1 MTLGTS
7 VNRTLIKVVF
17 GLLAGLLLLSGCA
30 ANQAFREGEKLAGQ
44 GDFDGAVAKYYEAV
58 TENPEV
64 DEYRAKLL
72 FAKGQ
77 AALAHVEQ
85 GRALLR
91 EGNPEAAV
99 PHFQLALTLDSSL
112 DVAGQ
117 ELQRAQEQLQA
128 EKLLDR
134 AEHFFRQRQTVQAN
148 SLTNRVLRL
157 SPRHPRALDLKEKIL
172 QSRQGMMDGF
182 QLDLTSDKPITLNFN
197 RTPLQDVYKILS
209 RLSGINFI
217 FDEDVRPQ
225 TVSLELEDATFAQAL
240 TLLLELTDLDK
251 KVLNPQTILLF
262 AKTKDKQRQYVD
274 QVIQLYYLDNIDAK
288 KAIVMLRTMLQ
299 LRKVYVHEELNALV
313 IRDTPDVIRL
323 AQKILEAADRADAEV
338 VFDLELVEVSHGDDL
353 LLGPQL
359 STYSVGL
366 GFAKSGSSNIVADGL
381 RPGDSTGNLVSGLS
395 NLNTFYTLPSV
406 TFDFAKSLTDS
417 EILAN
422 PQVRVKNNGKAKV
435 HVGTREPVITV
446 TTTNDTRSDNI
457 QYVDVGVKLDVQPTI
472 RLDGTIATK
481 VALEVSSVSD
491 RQITNN
497 GSIALTIT
505 TTNAQTELTLNDGE
519 QTILGGL
526 IRDDLS
532 KSKNTL
538 PFIGS
543 IPVLGDILSS
553 HSNNKQK
560 REILL
565 SITPHIVK
573 ELDLPQEDVAQ
584 IWSGTEEDLKVGPSL
599 GAFAESFETP
609 YLLPPP
615 ETAPAIQEYPAIQEP
630 SGPQATA
637 EPQAG
642 RPAVTG
648 AATTGAPPAGEQ
660 PVGLAPPSPPGAEAA
675 PTPAPSEGNGRI
687 FIAGPTRGY
696 LGRELALSIRVAGV
710 KNLSSARMVLNY
722 DPQLLN
728 FSGAAE
734 GGFLKED
741 GQATLF
747 TVTADKG
754 VIRIDHRQG
763 PGGRGVSGQGELFV
777 LNFLPNA
784 VGHASI
790 VPAESVLRTAQERSL
805 SADAAGIEVDIFAVP
820 QIRSEGEGESGAP
833 AGSPGAKASAEP
845 AVSAGGKLPPATA
858 TPSAERPGH
867 PLAEYSYHFY
877 SQRTAIPAQFEQQLE
892 EAASLV
898 RSHPGSRILI
908 EGHTD
913 SVGPAEV
920 NLRVSRERAEAVKK
934 VLMEKYGVA
943 EGRIEATGWGETRPV
958 TANDTQEGRH
968 KNRRVKVVV
977 TAR

>member
-573 ELDLPQEDVAQ
+573 TMDLPRADVTS
-584 IWSGTEEDLKVGPSL
+584 IWSGGEDDLKAGPNF
-599 GAFAESFETP
+599 GAFVESFEPITDQAP
-609 YLLPPP
+609 ILPVPGTSG
-615 ETAPAIQEYPAIQEP
+615 EMLPAP
-630 SGPQATA
+630 SGPV
-637 EPQAG
+637 
-642 RPAVTG
+642 PA
-648 AATTGAPPAGEQ
+648 
-660 PVGLAPPSPPGAEAA
+660 AEAA
-675 PTPAPSEGNGRI
+675 PVPEAAVPPA
-687 FIAGPTRGY
+687 A
-696 LGRELALSIRVAGV
+696 
-710 KNLSSARMVLNY
+710 
-722 DPQLLN
+722 PQ
-728 FSGAAE
+728 
-734 GGFLKED
+734 
-741 GQATLF
+741 
-747 TVTADKG
+747 
-754 VIRIDHRQG
+754 
-763 PGGRGVSGQGELFV
+763 GVSEPIEAAVVPGEPPTLEV
-777 LNFLPNA
+777 A
-784 VGHASI
+784 R
-790 VPAESVLRTAQERSL
+790 PAAPP
-805 SADAAGIEVDIFAVP
+805 AVP
-820 QIRSEGEGESGAP
+820 QVAVPSIAVPDAEERARVYVSGATQVASGEEFTLEVLLADIRNLYSAPLFVSYDAQRLEFVKAEEGNFLSQDGQPTIFTYNANPAKGQLIVGYKQGVGGKGASGSGPLARLVFRAKSPGPATLVLNRINFRNP
-833 AGSPGAKASAEP
+833 AGTRLVADGEDF
-845 AVSAGGKLPPATA
+845 T
-858 TPSAERPGH
+858 
-867 PLAEYSYHFY
+867 
-877 SQRTAIPAQFEQQLE
+877 LE
-892 EAASLV
+892 V
-898 RSHPGSRILI
+898 R
-908 EGHTD
+908 
-913 SVGPAEV
+913 
-920 NLRVSRERAEAVKK
+920 
-934 VLMEKYGVA
+934 
-943 EGRIEATGWGETRPV
+943 
-958 TANDTQEGRH
+958 
-968 KNRRVKVVV
+968 
-977 TAR
+977 